1 MNTILPL
8 TEKNFYKN
16 SPPENTIIRIR
27 EILHKVGIFV
37 SESSGYSQ
45 GFYHSHL
52 CISNNGLLPFN
63 LTTNGK
69 GRSPEYALAS
79 AYSEMMERIQNGY
92 KFYGTRFATEKYLSS
107 MDENSEFVSRLQ
119 NSNGKLKYTAYI
131 DEKNYSLR
139 KYLLSG
145 DCLFNKSQKNYI
157 LESKDTE
164 LLDGFNINCIP
175 YYGVF
180 NKRIQYLTA
189 DCFTSGSNGM
199 CAGNT
204 PAEALVQGLCELFER
219 YALKKVMLKDAI
231 PPQIPLS
238 YFKGT
243 DIYER
248 ILRLEHTKVII
259 LDCSF
264 SINIPVIGAIVI
276 NTTNDTY
283 CLEMAGAT
291 TATVALE
298 RCMTEH
304 FQDGNPNDNM
314 APLFC
319 QEELNIDDKF
329 RQFYSQS
336 KGFGKFEIKKLLYGE
351 PDYPFS
357 GFHTVQ
363 GDSSEEEL
371 GYIINNILK
380 PNFKE
385 CYIRDNSILG
395 FPSYH
400 IYIPEISDIY
410 DIYNNNDLYL
420 TFKAL
425 SLQSDVL
432 KLKNLS
438 NAKLRVICET
448 SIMSS
453 NFTRGSNIP
462 LYAYHLYNAYLK
474 QDKPDNDLLL
484 ATILLQIGEIELSIE
499 QLEKFVLKIKDTSDR
514 NASRY
519 YNCILDFLK
528 LKQQYR
534 NVEKAKNSLHSLY
547 DNDLIEEVFSDLS
560 NEDKLLYYNWPS
572 CFHCEVCKVKD
583 SCQYP
588 DAMSIVRRIQD
599 NTVLTNQDD
608 IISMINNLTGGSRK
622 SIKE

>member
-1 MNTILPL
+1 
-8 TEKNFYKN
+8 
-16 SPPENTIIRIR
+16 
-27 EILHKVGIFV
+27 
-37 SESSGYSQ
+37 
-45 GFYHSHL
+45 
-52 CISNNGLLPFN
+52 
-63 LTTNGK
+63 
-69 GRSPEYALAS
+69 
-79 AYSEMMERIQNGY
+79 
-92 KFYGTRFATEKYLSS
+92 
-107 MDENSEFVSRLQ
+107 
-119 NSNGKLKYTAYI
+119 
-131 DEKNYSLR
+131 
-139 KYLLSG
+139 
-145 DCLFNKSQKNYI
+145 
-157 LESKDTE
+157 
-164 LLDGFNINCIP
+164 
-175 YYGVF
+175 
-180 NKRIQYLTA
+180 
-189 DCFTSGSNGM
+189 
-199 CAGNT
+199 
-204 PAEALVQGLCELFER
+204 
-219 YALKKVMLKDAI
+219 
-231 PPQIPLS
+231 
-238 YFKGT
+238 
-243 DIYER
+243 
-248 ILRLEHTKVII
+248 
-259 LDCSF
+259 
-264 SINIPVIGAIVI
+264 
-276 NTTNDTY
+276 
-283 CLEMAGAT
+283 
-291 TATVALE
+291 
-298 RCMTEH
+298 MTEH